1 MDDKRY
7 PSAHDVSACS
17 GISIPSAYRII
28 RRKKEVL
35 ATRGYLTFPG
45 KEAVVST
52 SAEIYDGPGVCGRC
66 D

>member
-7 PSAHDVSACS
+7 PAAHDVSAYS
-17 GISIPSAYRII
+17 GISIPSACRII

-35 ATRGYLTFPG
+35 VARSYLTFPG

-52 SAEIYDGPGVCGRC
+52 SAEIFDGLSVCGRC

>member
-7 PSAHDVSACS
+7 PAAHDVSACL

-28 RRKKEVL
+28 RRQQEVL
-35 ATRGYLTFPG
+35 ATRDCLTFPG
-45 KEAVVST
+45 KGAVGST
-52 SAEIYDGPGVCGRC
+52 SAEIFDGLSVCGRC